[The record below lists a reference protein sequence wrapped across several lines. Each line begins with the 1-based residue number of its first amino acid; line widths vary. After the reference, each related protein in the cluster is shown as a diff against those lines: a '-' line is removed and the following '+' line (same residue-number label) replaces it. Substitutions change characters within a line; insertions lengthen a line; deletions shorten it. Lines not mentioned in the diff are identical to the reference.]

1 MGKDLR
7 RGEISKKALASG
19 QVSWDTNIKNIFI
32 AEAMKVYK
40 SCTGS
45 CWALKGVA
53 SLVSKFKQQSAPDR
67 FTNIADFFLK
77 DGNGRSLLFRH
88 GSNSIPIRHEKR
100 PNQWGLPLLR
110 GLSIIKNKLE

>member
-1 MGKDLR
+1 MDSWAKIFAG
-7 RGEISKKALASG
+7 GEKSKKALASG

-53 SLVSKFKQQSAPDR
+53 YE
-67 FTNIADFFLK
+67 I
-77 DGNGRSLLFRH
+77 
-88 GSNSIPIRHEKR
+88 
-100 PNQWGLPLLR
+100 
-110 GLSIIKNKLE
+110 